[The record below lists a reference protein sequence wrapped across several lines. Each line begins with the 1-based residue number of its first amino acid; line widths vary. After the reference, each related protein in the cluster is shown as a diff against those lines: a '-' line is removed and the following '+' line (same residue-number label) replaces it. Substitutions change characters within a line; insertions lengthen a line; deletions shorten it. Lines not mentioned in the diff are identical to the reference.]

1 MEALTLKSPTSV
13 GAAGLASIKHRIVAL
28 CHLYVLQERHIQEVR
43 KKKLSQSE
51 DGNAAD
57 DTAE

>member
-1 MEALTLKSPTSV
+1 MTLRSPASV
-13 GAAGLASIKHRIVAL
+13 GAAGVASIKHSIVAL
-28 CHLYVLQERHIQEVR
+28 CHLYVLQERHVQEVR